1 MSRITP
7 FLFLAPVLALAA
19 GASLSAQSDPQTDP
33 AAPHERIKIV
43 PAPSDLDQLPPG
55 KVKTLPGPVLT
66 PPKSPF
72 ALDSTAPSSG
82 NSIRILSETEMSASD
97 RDLVADAESS
107 IQERAGFENLDFNGN
122 GWTYHQLVCPALPNH
137 LFLRFTRSEDTR
149 DMSMFSAAIPR
160 NGEGRVHIIP
170 IVRRGYSL
178 FSPAPIG
185 ALTIAA
191 FNRIRTE
198 EGEGTSADW
207 LGTGLCYAALAG
219 ANPQVGSP
227 SAEPREKADEPVTI
241 VPTLV
246 VNSNGSAV
254 IRFADVSSPQHPME
268 WDMIFDSKGKL
279 VKATHTPATLPRYQ
293 KHLGTVEVGETTRTL
308 PQH

>member
-7 FLFLAPVLALAA
+7 LLFLAPILASAT
-19 GASLSAQSDPQTDP
+19 GAWLSAQSNPQPDP
-33 AAPHERIKIV
+33 AAPHERVRIV
-43 PAPSDLDQLPPG
+43 PAPVDMDQLPPG
-55 KVKTLPGPVLT
+55 KVKTLPALT

-82 NSIRILSETEMSASD
+82 GSIRILSEAQMSAGD

-198 EGEGTSADW
+198 EGDAAKADW

-219 ANPQVGSP
+219 ANPQLGGP
-227 SAEPREKADEPVTI
+227 AEALDKGNANATAP
-241 VPTLV
+241 PTLF
-246 VNSNGSAV
+246 VNSDGSAV
-254 IRFADVSSPQHPME
+254 IHFEDVSSSKGPME
-268 WDMIFDSKGKL
+268 WSMSFDTKGKL
-279 VKATHTPATLPRYQ
+279 VKATHAPASALRFQ
-293 KHLGTVEVGETTRTL
+293 KRIGTVNVEQTTRTM
-308 PQH
+308 PQR